1 MPPITGKK
9 LNYSAVEEL
18 FRKYKNRCGLPDG
31 VTAHSARATFI
42 TEALRN
48 NCALED
54 VQASVAHADI
64 STTRMYDK
72 RVRGYKE
79 SASFKVHF

>member
-1 MPPITGKK
+1 MPPITGNK
-9 LNYSAVEEL
+9 LSYKAVESL
-18 FRKYKNRCGLPDG
+18 FSKYKAICGLPAG
-31 VTAHSARATFI
+31 ATAHSARATFI
-42 TEALRN
+42 TEALKN

-64 STTRMYDK
+64 STTQMYDK